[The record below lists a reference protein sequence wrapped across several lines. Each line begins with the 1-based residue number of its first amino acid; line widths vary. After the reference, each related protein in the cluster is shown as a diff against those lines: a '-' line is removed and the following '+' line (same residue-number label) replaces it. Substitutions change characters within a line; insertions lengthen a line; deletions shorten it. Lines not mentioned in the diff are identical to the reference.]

1 MIAGLIVLGV
11 VVLLLLWAV
20 AIYNGLVR
28 LRALV
33 KEGFSGITVQLR
45 RRADLVPNLVSTVE
59 GYATHERE
67 VLTHVTAHRGDR
79 FGNLRHRRSPKPAPA
94 SRNGNKL
101 HWTQTPAGKIK
112 MAKIRAKRWQNR

>member
-1 MIAGLIVLGV
+1 MIITLVILGL

-20 AIYNGLVR
+20 AIYNRLVR

-45 RRADLVPNLVSTVE
+45 RRADLVPNLVSTVQ

-67 VLTHVTAHRGDR
+67 VLPQVTEHRPDAVGPRTVAETAQADAAMTGMLGR
-79 FGNLRHRRSPKPAPA
+79 L
-94 SRNGNKL
+94 
-101 HWTQTPAGKIK
+101 
-112 MAKIRAKRWQNR
+112 MAV